1 MAEYQGKK
9 VTLNKP
15 FRLPSGSSKKSGVY
29 VKNQKTGKV
38 NKVTFGDPNMKI
50 RKNNPKARKSYL
62 ARSVALRQQDKKH
75 YRLIIGQERHGN
87 KL

>member
-1 MAEYQGKK
+1 M
-9 VTLNKP
+9 
-15 FRLPSGSSKKSGVY
+15 Y

-62 ARSVALRQQDKKH
+62 ARSGGIKTSGQKPYQLT
-75 YRLIIGQERHGN
+75 IGQERHGC

>member
-15 FRLPSGSSKKSGVY
+15 FRLPQGKSKKSGVY
-29 VKNQKTGKV
+29 VRNNSTGKV

-62 ARSVALRQQDKKH
+62 ARSAGIKTK
-75 YRLIIGQERHGN
+75 GQKTLSANYWSR
-87 KL
+87 KAWK